1 MYLLSRKF
9 LYRIND
15 NFAKIMITGPANCG
29 KTFELEP
36 LEYIFQVFS
45 NQANEKCA
53 FDGSCSELLL
63 ER

>member
-1 MYLLSRKF
+1 
-9 LYRIND
+9 
-15 NFAKIMITGPANCG
+15 MITGPANCG

-45 NQANEKCA
+45 NQANEKYA